1 MFRFEIFQIFQIF
14 AILKAFV
21 KVAQW
26 ENHKKCY
33 EGNFSFQ
40 SDVVYIFFGNY
51 GVVFKACRTQIKN
64 EKRYLNLKAKWY
76 EFSSQ
81 YHQQTI
87 NENAAILANMGSPP
101 LYPHPFH
108 PSGSGLIHA
117 SVRKESISLA
127 IICFAKKTIS
137 SQHQAFR
144 LKNWFKICLQRTRP
158 KIVCQFYTLCRVI
171 ILRIKIFQRLWG
183 KNKEN

>member
-1 MFRFEIFQIFQIF
+1 MQNTFSQSGNDSEWFLTKIIFQNRYV
-14 AILKAFV
+14 ALETGLNPTPLHGKCHLKFPF
-21 KVAQW
+21 W
-26 ENHKKCY
+26 
-33 EGNFSFQ
+33 
-40 SDVVYIFFGNY
+40 FFEPLPY
-51 GVVFKACRTQIKN
+51 K
-64 EKRYLNLKAKWY
+64 
-76 EFSSQ
+76 
-81 YHQQTI
+81 QTI
-87 NENAAILANMGSPP
+87 NENAAILVNMGSPP

-137 SQHQAFR
+137 FQHQAFR

>member
-1 MFRFEIFQIFQIF
+1 MLHIFST
-14 AILKAFV
+14 ARKT
-21 KVAQW
+21 
-26 ENHKKCY
+26 ENK
-33 EGNFSFQ
+33 
-40 SDVVYIFFGNY
+40 D
-51 GVVFKACRTQIKN
+51 
-64 EKRYLNLKAKWY
+64 EKRYLNLKTKWY
-76 EFSSQ
+76 EFSSP
-81 YHQQTI
+81 YYQQTI
-87 NENAAILANMGSPP
+87 NENAAILVNMGSPP

-137 SQHQAFR
+137 FQHQAFR